1 MKGKK
6 KESMVGKGERKV
18 GDQREGRDNEQS
30 LGLLLI
36 IIIPA

>member
-18 GDQREGRDNEQS
+18 GDQRKEEIMNKV
-30 LGLLLI
+30 LVFC
-36 IIIPA
+36 